1 MCIQKATEF
10 ELLPILF
17 CYPWLGRSCE
27 YFEMP
32 KYDLLVK
39 IQNLCNNWLHL
50 LSPSCFFAI
59 SWVLL
64 VVPILSGWGWVME
77 NLNLHSSAALREF
90 RSFRCHFWTIHLQCC
105 CCHSQGS
112 LFFVIKGETSLAKT
126 PFLRWFY
133 KKLGPFYKKLNFDNL
148 SRPKSQNVRKC

>member
-50 LSPSCFFAI
+50 LSPACFFAI

-105 CCHSQGS
+105 CCHSCMYWYRITCKFIICIIFLEYHLG
-112 LFFVIKGETSLAKT
+112 LKFFWHTFQDKRINMAIPST
-126 PFLRWFY
+126 
-133 KKLGPFYKKLNFDNL
+133 
-148 SRPKSQNVRKC
+148 